1 MLKPQSTPTRELVG
15 LDGVWRFAVEGP
27 ETVEPRGGPLP
38 GALEVAVP
46 ASYNDLFV
54 DSAIRDHVGWVWYQ
68 RQVRVPRG
76 WGGGRVFRRHDAA
89 TRQGRVYV
97 DGDLVAEHSGRYT
110 PFEADITE
118 HVRPGGDFRL
128 TVGVSN
134 ELTNVTIPP
143 GTITVVRNGRRQQ
156 TYLHDFYNCAGLA

>member
-1 MLKPQSTPTRELVG
+1 MLKPQATATRDLVN
-15 LDGVWRFAVEGP
+15 LDGVWRFAVDGP
-27 ETVEPRGGPLP
+27 ETVEPWGSPLP
-38 GALEVAVP
+38 GALEGAVP

-76 WGGGRVFRRHDAA
+76 WAGERVFLRLDAA
-89 TRQGRVYV
+89 THQGRVYV
-97 DGDLVAEHSGRYT
+97 DGALVAEHSGGYT

-143 GTITVVRNGRRQQ
+143 GTITVGRNGRRQQ
-156 TYLHDFYNCAGLA
+156 TYL